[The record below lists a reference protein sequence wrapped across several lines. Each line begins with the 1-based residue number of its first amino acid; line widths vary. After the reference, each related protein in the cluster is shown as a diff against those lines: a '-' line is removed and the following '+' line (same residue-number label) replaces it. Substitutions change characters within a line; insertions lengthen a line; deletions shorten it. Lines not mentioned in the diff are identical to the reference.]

1 MIDATAQMFVD
12 VENYISTFTP
22 TCGGAGLPEDIY
34 AASANSGIPLVVG
47 TNHDENRLWSV
58 LHPDSATLDIEGA
71 LVYFRKAFAD
81 NAQTAWDLYSKLRT
95 NHSPSQMVAAL
106 QTDENFRSPAWK
118 LCEERS
124 ELDTPTWMYWF
135 TWPTPIFD
143 GAFGSCHAL
152 DIPFVFHNLKAPRV
166 EVFTGDDASR
176 EPIADRISGELLSY
190 AKNGFVSWPQYESI
204 KRATLKVDLETVLIT
219 DPEPELR
226 TLWSTMA

>member
-1 MIDATAQMFVD
+1 M
-12 VENYISTFTP
+12 
-22 TCGGAGLPEDIY
+22 
-34 AASANSGIPLVVG
+34 G

-190 AKNGFVSWPQYESI
+190 AKNGVVSWPQYESI

-226 TLWSTMA
+226 KLWSTMA